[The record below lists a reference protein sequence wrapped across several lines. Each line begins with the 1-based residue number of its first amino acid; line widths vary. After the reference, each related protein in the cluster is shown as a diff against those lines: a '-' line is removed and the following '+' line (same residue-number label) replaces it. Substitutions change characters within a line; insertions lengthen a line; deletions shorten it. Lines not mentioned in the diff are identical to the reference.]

1 MEYWN
6 DSLKVENQKLY
17 KLNKNKKQNSKIQV
31 PEGIEGLIFDL
42 DGTLADNM
50 PLHFQAWSNAC
61 SSYGLPCVL
70 EEMLKY
76 AGLSTYK
83 IALEVFR
90 KNKGNHDPKLARELA
105 EKKISEYDRLHDLT
119 KPFPEVVTVVYQYFN
134 KLPMAVGTGGIR
146 AAAKKTLELLG
157 LTKYF
162 VAVVAAEDVE
172 NHKPEPDTFLKCA
185 ELMNVDPAKCLVFED
200 GDRGV
205 EAARRAGMQ
214 VIDVRGFVE

>member
-1 MEYWN
+1 M
-6 DSLKVENQKLY
+6 SKK
-17 KLNKNKKQNSKIQV
+17 KKQNSNIQV

-61 SSYGLPCVL
+61 SSYDLPCVL

-83 IALEVFR
+83 IALEVF
-90 KNKGNHDPKLARELA
+90 KKYKGNHNPKLAKELA
-105 EKKISEYDRLHDLT
+105 EKKISEYDKLHDLT
-119 KPFPEVVTVVYQYFN
+119 KPFPEVVNIVYKYYN

-146 AAAKKTLELLG
+146 AAAKKTLELLD

-185 ELMNVDPAKCLVFED
+185 EFMKVDPANCLVFED

-205 EAARRAGMQ
+205 EAAKRAGMQ
-214 VIDVRGFVE
+214 VVDIREYIE

>member
-1 MEYWN
+1 M
-6 DSLKVENQKLY
+6 K
-17 KLNKNKKQNSKIQV
+17 KKQNSKIKI
-31 PEGIEGLIFDL
+31 PEGTEGLIFDL

-50 PLHFQAWSNAC
+50 PLHFQAWSSAIT
-61 SSYGLPCVL
+61 SYGFPCEL

-83 IALEVFR
+83 IALEVFK

-105 EKKISEYDRLHDLT
+105 EKKIREYDKVHDQT
-119 KPFPEVVTVVYQYFN
+119 KPIPEIVNIVYQYFG

-146 AAAKKTLELLG
+146 AAAIKTLDLLN
-157 LTKYF
+157 LSKYF
-162 VAVVAAEDVE
+162 VALVAAEDVE

-185 ELMNVDPAKCLVFED
+185 ELMNVDPVKCLVFED

-205 EAARRAGMQ
+205 EAARRAGMKVVDIREFQ
-214 VIDVRGFVE
+214 E

>member
-1 MEYWN
+1 MTNSTLPAGRQE
-6 DSLKVENQKLY
+6 LQIKP
-17 KLNKNKKQNSKIQV
+17 KKQKSKIKI
-31 PEGIEGLIFDL
+31 PKGIDGLIFDL

-50 PLHFQAWSNAC
+50 PLHFQAWHTAC
-61 SSYGLPCVL
+61 SSFDLPCIH
-70 EEMLKY
+70 EEMMKY

-83 IALEVFR
+83 IAREVF
-90 KNKGNHDPKLARELA
+90 KKYKGNHDPKLARELA
-105 EKKISEYDRLHDLT
+105 EKKISEYDKIHDST
-119 KPFPEVVTVVYQYFN
+119 KPIQEIVNIVYQYFN

-146 AAAKKTLELLG
+146 AAAIKTIELLD

-214 VIDVRGFVE
+214 VIDIREFVE